1 MENFGKLH
9 QADFAFSD
17 GLQVIRAG
25 NGTGKST
32 LASFICVMFYGFDG
46 ERLRDELRNERR
58 RFAPWQGG
66 VYGGSVT
73 FTLGGQNLRIE
84 RTFGEKN
91 SRTDTLA
98 VYDADTNLRTDR
110 FGEVPGE
117 AIFSVDRPSFERTVF
132 IGQLDCMTEAT
143 PGISAKIGRV
153 TEDTADMS
161 RYEEAQRQLKAETD
175 RLTPHR
181 KTGLI
186 ARMDAEI
193 SSLSAEAAGKEN
205 CEKALDRST
214 DVLNRLRNRASS
226 LSAEQKKTVDEMDR
240 RSASQDRRAVLLQDQ
255 TLREAEEEAA
265 GRVRDQQKKFPAG
278 LPKTEEIEKYLRMA
292 TADGIGQDDL
302 RYLTEEE
309 QERFQREQQMFDNW
323 MPSADETAEII
334 QCWDDCRQRKNRI
347 SSLQEKADGIR
358 RFLRETPE
366 GILSEPAADEA
377 DEYTREQENR
387 RGTNKKGMHK
397 RGVLMLIIGLIMLI
411 AGLVVRFSADAA
423 FSVWLTGFGL
433 PADVLRT
440 VWTAAGALLLVFGIL
455 CAVFSG
461 RGNDN
466 REDDRGNNLRSSSGE
481 NCGYGRENSRRNKR
495 EDGRRDDRVARR
507 RRNYGIGITG
517 QENPSAAAMKQSWRQ
532 LAREIQSETSLME
545 EGEERVSD
553 YFSRLNVRVSEDEV
567 TEELYHIREVT
578 VDYQRLKARL
588 EQARQRVQ
596 GTAAEIREFLLSS
609 GITPEDDPEN
619 QLMRL
624 LDERKKLDMLTSV
637 WQTGR
642 EARQKFER
650 AHPDVFS
657 EDDVSGAAGDGSDG
671 ELMWG
676 DQTVRDPAARKLTA
690 GDPAS
695 DGRFE
700 GTLSGRRT
708 DHLSGYE
715 KDADDGS
722 MEALSARFRS
732 LKNELEE
739 VQRQI
744 RDAEKELA
752 EKQAA
757 LEHIR
762 SCEEKLSELQAERAR
777 AMHRYEVMTRTREML
792 ETARVHFSARYMDPL
807 KRSFDRYY
815 AMFAPGDDKIYEMDA
830 DLNISVRESGALR
843 NTAFLSE
850 GYQDMI
856 GLCRR
861 MAMADA
867 MYPEEKPFLV
877 MDDPF
882 VSLDDRKY
890 NGAMRFLEQVGQE
903 YQILYFTCRGRQA
916 AGAD

>member
-1 MENFGKLH
+1 MLSLFRGGSGVLIIRSCHVENFGKLH
-9 QADFAFSD
+9 QADFAFYD

-25 NGTGKST
+25 NGAGKST

-46 ERLRDELRNERR
+46 ERLRDDLRNERR

-73 FTLGGQNLRIE
+73 FTLAGQNWRIE

-91 SRTDTLA
+91 NRTDTLD
-98 VYDADTNLRTDR
+98 VFDADTNLRTER

-117 AIFSVDRPSFERTVF
+117 VIFSVDRPSFERTVF
-132 IGQLDCMTEAT
+132 IGQLNCMTEAT

-153 TEDTADMS
+153 TEDAADMS

-205 CEKALDRST
+205 CEKALDRSE
-214 DVLNRLRNRASS
+214 DALHRLRNRASA
-226 LSAEQKKTVDEMDR
+226 LSAEQKRTVDEMDR

-265 GRVRDQQKKFPAG
+265 GRVRTQREKFPAG
-278 LPKTEEIEKYLRMA
+278 LPETEAIEKYLRMA
-292 TADGIGQDDL
+292 AADGTGRDDL
-302 RYLTEEE
+302 RFLSGEE
-309 QERFQREQQMFDNW
+309 QERFRSEQQMFDSW
-323 MPSADETAEII
+323 MPAADETAEII
-334 QCWDDCRQRKNRI
+334 RCWDDCRQRKNRI
-347 SSLQEKADGIR
+347 NSLQEKSDGIR
-358 RFLRETPE
+358 RFLRDTSGGSLPE
-366 GILSEPAADEA
+366 PEADEAAEYTREPAANEADEYTREPAADEA
-377 DEYTREQENR
+377 DKYNREQEIR
-387 RGTNKKGMHK
+387 WGANKKGMHK
-397 RGVLMLIIGLIMLI
+397 RAVMMLIIGLIMLI
-411 AGLVVRFSADAA
+411 SGLAVRFSADAA
-423 FSVWLTGFGL
+423 FSAWLTGFGL
-433 PADVLRT
+433 PAGVLHT
-440 VWTAAGALLLVFGIL
+440 VWTAAGALLLVVGIL

-461 RGNDN
+461 RRFDDHEDGRRDN
-466 REDDRGNNLRSSSGE
+466 RED
-481 NCGYGRENSRRNKR
+481 GRENSRRNNR
-495 EDGRRDDRVARR
+495 EDGRSDNREARC
-507 RRNYGIGITG
+507 RRNNGIGITG
-517 QENPSAAAMKQSWRQ
+517 LENPSVAVMKESWRQ
-532 LAREIQSETSLME
+532 LAREIQRETSLME

-553 YFSRLNVRVSEDEV
+553 YFSRLNVCVSEDEV
-567 TEELYHIREVT
+567 MEELYRIREAA
-578 VDYQRLKARL
+578 VDYQRLEARL
-588 EQARQRVQ
+588 QQARQRAQ
-596 GTAAEIREFLLSS
+596 GTEAEIRDFLLSS
-609 GITPEDDPEN
+609 GFTPEDDPES
-619 QLMRL
+619 QLMHL
-624 LDERKKLDMLTSV
+624 LDERKKLDMLVSV

-642 EARQKFER
+642 EARKKFER
-650 AHPDVFS
+650 AHPDIFF
-657 EDDVSGAAGDGSDG
+657 EE
-671 ELMWG
+671 ELFG
-676 DQTVRDPAARKLTA
+676 K
-690 GDPAS
+690 
-695 DGRFE
+695 E
-700 GTLSGRRT
+700 
-708 DHLSGYE
+708 
-715 KDADDGS
+715 ADDGS

-732 LKNELEE
+732 LKNEWEE

-752 EKQAA
+752 ERQAA
-757 LEHIR
+757 LDHIR

-903 YQILYFTCRGRQA
+903 YQILYFTCHKRQVE
-916 AGAD
+916 GAD